1 MLIKDFYEITE
12 FRFTENQVLAKISL
26 NPDHEVY
33 EGHFPEQPV
42 VPGVIQL
49 QIVKEL
55 LEKAVDQKLT
65 LNEMAFSKFLN
76 MIVPLNS
83 PTLAVLIDLN
93 LKENYYSFS
102 AVIKNEE
109 IIFTKGKGKFS
120 VTSI

>member
-76 MIVPLNS
+76 MIVPQNS
-83 PTLAVLIDLN
+83 PTLAVLIDFN

>member
-76 MIVPLNS
+76 MIVPQNS
-83 PTLAVLIDLN
+83 STLAVLIEFN

-120 VTSI
+120 VTLI